1 MRVETVLQAVPERRS
16 GPDICSACTELA
28 VVGLRS
34 NGIQSAEARHAGAT
48 SMGAGALLI
57 FFYGFVIFGG
67 IIIFYVFLNVAVER
81 APGTLTAFFII
92 GLLITYVA
100 FR

>member
-1 MRVETVLQAVPERRS
+1 MRAITERS

-48 SMGAGALLI
+48 YGGQGLLI
-57 FFYGFVIFGG
+57 LFYGFVIFGG
-67 IIIFYVFLNVAVER
+67 IIIFMFS
-81 APGTLTAFFII
+81 
-92 GLLITYVA
+92 
-100 FR
+100 